1 MIHLVP
7 MLKDRGMTPA
17 SATLTASLFGAAGMI
32 GRLGMGYLLDLAPA
46 ERVPTIAFSV
56 VAAGIFL
63 LFAGATG
70 GTAYFAAML
79 IGFGYGAESATIP
92 YLVGRYFGLRSFGE
106 IYSYLFITV
115 PLGGA
120 LGPALMGAVFDR
132 MGSYQPVLLFCGVA
146 TVVAALALLRLGSY
160 PVYSKKT

>member
-1 MIHLVP
+1 M
-7 MLKDRGMTPA
+7 
-17 SATLTASLFGAAGMI
+17 
-32 GRLGMGYLLDLAPA
+32 
-46 ERVPTIAFSV
+46 

-70 GTAYFAAML
+70 VSAYSAAML
-79 IGFGYGAESATIP
+79 IGFGYGSESATIP

-120 LGPALMGAVFDR
+120 LGPGLMGVGFDR
-132 MGSYQPVLLFCGVA
+132 TGSYQSVLLFCGVA
-146 TVVAALALLRLGSY
+146 TVVAALTLLRLGSY
-160 PVYSKKT
+160 PVFSKTTAR